1 MEKLFVYT
9 FIYIDIMYLLLN
21 NICKFSILLSLFDI
35 AQLFLTI
42 VTPNR

>member
-9 FIYIDIMYLLLN
+9 FIYIDIMYLLL